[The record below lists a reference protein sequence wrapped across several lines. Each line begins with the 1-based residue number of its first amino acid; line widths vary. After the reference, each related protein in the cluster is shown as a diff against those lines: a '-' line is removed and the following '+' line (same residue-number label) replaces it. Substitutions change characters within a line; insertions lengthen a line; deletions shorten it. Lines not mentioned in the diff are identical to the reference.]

1 MRIRANFAPEGGGGD
16 GGKGAGGQGS
26 GGQGSG
32 GQGNGADW
40 IAGITNADVKTMV
53 QTKGYKSIDDLGV
66 AYINSEKAIGADKI
80 ALPGKD
86 AKPEDWN
93 PVFERLGWPKDPKG
107 YEFKPPA
114 ADKLPQGFKY
124 DESLAAAFRTMAHKR
139 QLTAAQAAGVHDDFV
154 AMMADVHTKTAGDIQ
169 VRNFEGRQA
178 LEKEFGAATATKFEA
193 ANRALKFFGGD
204 ELVKVLEK
212 AGLQSDPAMVK
223 AWAKIGEALGEKGAA
238 GMGGGAGGGFSKTP
252 DEAKAE
258 IAKIRG
264 EAASKPDHPLNDKHN
279 PEHATMVERLKS
291 LYAMAHPEQG
301 GTTA

>member
-1 MRIRANFAPEGGGGD
+1 MRIRANFAPEGGGGS
-16 GGKGAGGQGS
+16 GGGQG
-26 GGQGSG
+26 G
-32 GQGNGADW
+32 GADW

-93 PVFERLGWPKDPKG
+93 PVFERLGWPKEAKG
-107 YEFKPPA
+107 YEFKKPEKLPDGFA
-114 ADKLPQGFKY
+114 YDDKLA
-124 DESLAAAFRTMAHKR
+124 DAFRAMAHKR
-139 QLTAAQAAGVHDDFV
+139 QLTATQAAGVHDDFV
-154 AMMADVHTKTAGDIQ
+154 AMMADVHTKTAGDIA
-169 VRNFEGRQA
+169 VRNLEGRQA

-204 ELVKVLEK
+204 DLVKVLEK

-238 GMGGGAGGGFSKTP
+238 GMGSGGAGGGFSKTP

-264 EAASKPDHPLNDKHN
+264 EAASKPEHPLNDKHN
-279 PEHATMVERLKS
+279 PEHGAVVERLKS